1 MSARQNL
8 TPALGIHVLTPLYD
22 LALAAFT
29 RERRWRGALVV
40 QVAPRPG
47 ERILDIGCGTGTLA
61 RALKQAAPDA
71 VVIGLDP
78 DPRVLVRAR
87 AKAAARGLSIEYHDG
102 FFDQASADA
111 HGPFDTI
118 VTSLV
123 LHQVPLETKRAIL
136 AQARAAL
143 RQGGAIH
150 IADYGLQRDR
160 LMRIL
165 FRNGVQRLDGI
176 SDTAPNARGGL
187 PELMIETGFE
197 GVRETRV
204 FRTPSGSISLYRGL
218 VLEAAS
224 HTGGTQ

>member
-1 MSARQNL
+1 MSARQNF
-8 TPALGIHVLTPLYD
+8 TPALGIHALTPLYD

-87 AKAAARGLSIEYHDG
+87 AKAAALGLSIEYHDG

-143 RQGGAIH
+143 RPGGAIH
-150 IADYGLQRDR
+150 IADYGLPARPPDASPIPQRRSAPRRHCGHRAERSRRAARAHDRDR
-160 LMRIL
+160 L
-165 FRNGVQRLDGI
+165 
-176 SDTAPNARGGL
+176 RGGARVARFPHAERVGL
-187 PELMIETGFE
+187 PLP
-197 GVRETRV
+197 R
-204 FRTPSGSISLYRGL
+204 PCSRGR
-218 VLEAAS
+218 
-224 HTGGTQ
+224 Q